1 MSKSF
6 NYFFKFG
13 MFIVVL
19 SWFIFTLYQFG
30 KGIMGQMV
38 YFTDVPGSVGLGF
51 RTAAGLIA
59 LVLVLFN
66 LFKRNLSPMELLIS
80 VRWVILLEAF
90 YWLMLF
96 PSAIWGFQFEG
107 LGYSKALLIVSTGLP
122 CLVEATLTPTILFL
136 LFIRLNPKN
145 STKVKIKWGLVAGT
159 TYIFVF
165 WFNYTMQWF
174 AEIIR
179 SGVSF
184 ITYYPVNAFAFAL
197 TTGGLFTLMLYSLIH
212 AKKSLD
218 REPFEYFD
226 FKRIGIIITAFGL
239 YFDVI
244 FLLWLL
250 FGSPSGWTLWHTF
263 FIYHNMDLWALT
275 LPLVGIPLIFS
286 KNTCMYTA

>member
-250 FGSPSGWTLWHTF
+250 
-263 FIYHNMDLWALT
+263 
-275 LPLVGIPLIFS
+275 
-286 KNTCMYTA
+286 